1 MALQTSG
8 AISLNQIHVEA
19 GGTSGTNC
27 SINDSDIR
35 GLSPASGYTIP
46 TGSGTTIDFGDFY
59 GASSAA
65 IYVGAASLGP
75 SDHTGWDSS
84 SEASPNVSS
93 IGQNGD
99 LVILI
104 HGCGSGMST
113 YFLDGL
119 NISDGSAIN
128 QVAHYDTSST
138 SAGTI
143 NWGVYWWIK
152 ASGQTNPYYAHH
164 YDQYNGY
171 GLSGGVMVF
180 RNVTTLVGSAVNY
193 AGGLRTYNNPPAVS
207 SVSST
212 PKLWV
217 AVGAHKTYNDSAA
230 SGATPSGYTKPI
242 TDRNNATP
250 YATGTHMA
258 YKIATNTSEDPG
270 YLTAYQNE
278 YQYGRAATLAFA

>member
-1 MALQTSG
+1 MPLPTSG
-8 AISLNQIHVEA
+8 QITLDQIHVEA
-19 GGTSGTNC
+19 GGSTGTEAKM
-27 SINDSDIR
+27 NDTDIR
-35 GLSPASGYTIP
+35 TLAGVPSGEISFSDLH
-46 TGSGTTIDFGDFY
+46 GK
-59 GASSAA
+59 SAA
-65 IYVGAASLGP
+65 AVYVGAASLGP
-75 SDHTGWDSS
+75 TNHPAWDSS

-119 NISDGSAIN
+119 KISDASAIN
-128 QVAHYDTSST
+128 EVSHYDTDTT

-152 ASGQTNPYYAHH
+152 ASGQTNPYYYHT
-164 YDQYNGY
+164 YDNYAGY

-180 RNVTTLVGSAVNY
+180 RNVTTLVGSATNY
-193 AGGLRTYNNPPAVS
+193 AGGLRTYNDPPAVT
-207 SVSST
+207 SVSAT

-217 AVGAHKTYNDSAA
+217 AVGVHKTYTGNSN

-242 TDRNNATP
+242 TDRTNASP
-250 YATGTHMA
+250 YSTSSHMA

-270 YLTAYQNE
+270 VLTSYQNK

>member
-1 MALQTSG
+1 MPLQTSG
-8 AISLNQIHVEA
+8 AISLNDIHVEA
-19 GGTSGTNC
+19 GGTSGTTC

-35 GLSPASGYTIP
+35 SLSPASGYTIP
-46 TGSGTTIDFGDFY
+46 TGSGTTIDFGDFC

-65 IYVGAASLGP
+65 VYVGAAALGP
-75 SDHTGWDSS
+75 TQHPNWDSS

-99 LVILI
+99 LVILV
-104 HGCGSGMST
+104 HGCGSGMSN

-119 NISDGSAIN
+119 KINDSSALN
-128 QVAHYDTSST
+128 TVAEYSTSST
-138 SAGTI
+138 SSGTI

-152 ASGQTNPYYAHH
+152 ASGQTNPYYNHQ

-180 RNVTTLVGSAVNY
+180 RNVTTLVGSATNY
-193 AGGLRTYNNPPAVS
+193 AGGLTYNDPPAVS

-217 AVGAHKTYNDSAA
+217 AVGAHKTYNNSAA
-230 SGATPSGYTKPI
+230 VALLPVDT
-242 TDRNNATP
+242 
-250 YATGTHMA
+250 
-258 YKIATNTSEDPG
+258 
-270 YLTAYQNE
+270 QN
-278 YQYGRAATLAFA
+278 L

>member
-1 MALQTSG
+1 MAIAASG
-8 AISLNQIHVEA
+8 AISLGTSAGTDRSISAEF
-19 GGTSGTNC
+19 GGTTPHA
-27 SINDSDIR
+27 
-35 GLSPASGYTIP
+35 LSEYYGNGNAPAS
-46 TGSGTTIDFGDFY
+46 SGAISFSDFHGTS
-59 GASSAA
+59 AAA
-65 IYVGAASLGP
+65 IYVGAAALGP
-75 SDHTGWDSS
+75 TQHPNWDSS

-99 LVILI
+99 LVILV
-104 HGCGSGMST
+104 HGSGSGMSD
-113 YFLDGL
+113 YFTDGL
-119 NISDGSAIN
+119 KINDSSALN
-128 QVAHYDTSST
+128 TVTEYSTSST

-180 RNVTTLVGSAVNY
+180 RNVTTLVGSATNY
-193 AGGLRTYNNPPAVS
+193 AGGLRTYNDPPAVS

-217 AVGAHKTYNDSAA
+217 AVGAHKTYNDSPAP
-230 SGATPSGYTKPI
+230 GATPSGYTKPI
-242 TDRNNATP
+242 TDRTTANP
-250 YATGTHMA
+250 YSTGTHMA

-270 YLTAYQNE
+270 YLTGYQND

>member
-1 MALQTSG
+1 MPLQTSG
-8 AISLNQIHVEA
+8 AISLNDIHVEA
-19 GGTSGTNC
+19 GGTSGTTC

-35 GLSPASGYTIP
+35 SLSPASGYTIP

-65 IYVGAASLGP
+65 VYVGAAALGP
-75 SDHTGWDSS
+75 TQHPNWDSS

-99 LVILI
+99 LVILV
-104 HGCGSGMST
+104 HGCGSGMSN

-119 NISDGSAIN
+119 KINDSSALN
-128 QVAHYDTSST
+128 TVAEYSTSST
-138 SAGTI
+138 SSGTI

-152 ASGQTNPYYAHH
+152 ASGQTNPYYNHQ

-180 RNVTTLVGSAVNY
+180 RNVTTLVGSATNY
-193 AGGLRTYNNPPAVS
+193 AGGLRTYNDPPAVS

-217 AVGAHKTYNDSAA
+217 AVGAHKTYNNSAA

-242 TDRNNATP
+242 TDRTNANP
-250 YATGTHMA
+250 YSTGTHMA

-270 YLTAYQNE
+270 VLTAYQNT